1 MVSEIC
7 ADGTI
12 AFESTAV
19 EVKLDKYLLRLQA
32 EERVTYGD
40 LTPLAVF
47 EWWLPPTRLPDLER
61 SRDGVIEAMEQE
73 CQVLAVRAS
82 TNDEI
87 VHELNDLGPLAVV
100 AKHDTAGIESEE
112 EADTPSDIVLA
123 PPSCRGV
130 SRAVDEETPSAST
143 DLPKVKKASKKEKHT
158 PGASIET
165 AVFTFLFPAMLAA
178 SVRLAR
184 STLAKA
190 KPKARY
196 TLARK
201 KAKRTANVVAQD
213 SPLIARGINALF
225 GAADAANM

>member
-12 AFESTAV
+12 AFGSTAV
-19 EVKLDKYLLRLQA
+19 KAKLDKYLLRLQA

-73 CQVLAVRAS
+73 CQVLVVRAS

-143 DLPKVKKASKKEKHT
+143 DLPKMKKASKKEKHT
-158 PGASIET
+158 PCASVET
-165 AVFTFLFPAMLAA
+165 AGSAFPSPKKNAA
-178 SVRLAR
+178 AVPLAR
-184 STLAKA
+184 STPAKA
-190 KPKARY
+190 KPKARA
-196 TLARK
+196 TPAK
-201 KAKRTANVVAQD
+201 QKAKRTTDAAAQD
-213 SPLIARGINALF
+213 SLIITRGIALF